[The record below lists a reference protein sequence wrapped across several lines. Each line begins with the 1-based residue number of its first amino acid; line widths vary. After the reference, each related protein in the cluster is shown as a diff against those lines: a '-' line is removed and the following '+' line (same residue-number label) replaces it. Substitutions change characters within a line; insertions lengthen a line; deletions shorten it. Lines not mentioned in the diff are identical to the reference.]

1 MMLAAC
7 APSSAVLHPLDIPA
21 TPPTHIPDEATATG
35 CDTLWSSERAFIAQ
49 DTTTLEEREAC
60 EAVVHPIAG
69 ARGATIQV
77 TLTAWGGLAPA
88 QLQITDLLG
97 APLASGSAL
106 ASGDTLSV
114 TLDRSG
120 EFFVALAPSD
130 LSELASDY
138 ALSVSCL
145 AGCDLSY
152 SRYPLVLLHGLGG
165 TDAYLDLISYFYG
178 VESAL
183 SESGYAVSTPTV
195 DPFQATAERAEQ
207 WAEHLD
213 RLVAEGAGRR
223 FNLIGHSQGG
233 LDARYLAAHLDPE
246 ARVAS
251 IVTIGTPHR
260 GTPVADAAVGLLDI
274 SWLGA
279 VTAELLVDSLG
290 LLLGAGSDQ
299 ELIDQLRDLST
310 GSQADFNA
318 SVPDRGDVYY
328 ASWAGRTCGLLDLY
342 CIAET
347 GGEVVDPLL
356 VAPLL
361 LLSVVS
367 GDSDGIVPV
376 SSAQWGDYRGEVSA
390 DHIDQVGHLLG
401 STAASFDH
409 IAFYREEA
417 VRLAAQGY

>member
-1 MMLAAC
+1 MLLSMMLAAC

-21 TPPTHIPDEATATG
+21 TPPTHNPDEATATG

-49 DTTTLEEREAC
+49 NTTTLEERAAC

-69 ARGATIQV
+69 ARGATLQV

-88 QLQITDLLG
+88 QLQVTDL
-97 APLASGSAL
+97 
-106 ASGDTLSV
+106 
-114 TLDRSG
+114 
-120 EFFVALAPSD
+120 
-130 LSELASDY
+130 
-138 ALSVSCL
+138 
-145 AGCDLSY
+145 
-152 SRYPLVLLHGLGG
+152 
-165 TDAYLDLISYFYG
+165 
-178 VESAL
+178 
-183 SESGYAVSTPTV
+183 
-195 DPFQATAERAEQ
+195 
-207 WAEHLD
+207 
-213 RLVAEGAGRR
+213 
-223 FNLIGHSQGG
+223 
-233 LDARYLAAHLDPE
+233 LDARYLAVHLDPD
-246 ARVAS
+246 ASVAFV
-251 IVTIGTPHR
+251 VTIGTPHR

-299 ELIDQLRDLST
+299 ELIEQLRDLST
-310 GSQADFNA
+310 ASQADFNA
-318 SVPDRGDVYY
+318 EVPDRGDVYY

-376 SSAQWGDYRGEVSA
+376 SSAQWGDYRGEISA
-390 DHIDQVGHLLG
+390 DHIEQVATCSARPPRASTTSP
-401 STAASFDH
+401 STARRLCGSRRRA
-409 IAFYREEA
+409 AEYRS
-417 VRLAAQGY
+417 GSG